1 MGGEELVTVAVAAV
15 ATHQAAEGIL
25 HVVRADVV
33 VMGVALVVV
42 VIAGAVRAEAEAV
55 VAAAAVVEEPALAV
69 PSARARAMGVL
80 PVVVITISVTAHVT
94 QPRSKRIEAQSHE
107 RSCERYRGSE

>member
-15 ATHQAAEGIL
+15 ATHQAAEGIS
-25 HVVRADVV
+25 DGV

-42 VIAGAVRAEAEAV
+42 VIAGVVRAEADAV

-94 QPRSKRIEAQSHE
+94 QPRSTRIEPQSHE